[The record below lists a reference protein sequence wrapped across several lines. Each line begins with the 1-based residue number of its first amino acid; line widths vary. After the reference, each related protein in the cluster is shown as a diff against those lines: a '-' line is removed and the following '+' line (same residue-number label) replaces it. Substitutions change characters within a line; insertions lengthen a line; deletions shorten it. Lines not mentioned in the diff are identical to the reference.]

1 LLLDQFVPVLPHLIL
16 PRRSNDTGDFS
27 HKELQAGYLPVGG
40 RTQLSALRFAKLP
53 WREIHEDL
61 LKAYRINALVVGLNH
76 DWLTFQSAVAAPS
89 EPTYTLRG
97 RAAICCIYSLY
108 SVLQEGAMKRAAE
121 VQYVTDQKGRKTSVI
136 LPVETYEDMLEDI
149 QDLVAVAERRKEKTL
164 SLTDMKK
171 RLKKDGLL

>member
-1 LLLDQFVPVLPHLIL
+1 
-16 PRRSNDTGDFS
+16 
-27 HKELQAGYLPVGG
+27 
-40 RTQLSALRFAKLP
+40 
-53 WREIHEDL
+53 
-61 LKAYRINALVVGLNH
+61 
-76 DWLTFQSAVAAPS
+76 
-89 EPTYTLRG
+89 
-97 RAAICCIYSLY
+97 
-108 SVLQEGAMKRAAE
+108 MKRAAE